1 MAKKCSLFGKRVD
14 NLAKTKISAIFDKIV
29 GLCQECRAELFLAHC
44 LKSRSAVLRKVTE
57 YGSMVITKHTK
68 LK

>member
-44 LKSRSAVLRKVTE
+44 QKCRSAVLRKVAE
-57 YGSMVITKHTK
+57 VAVR
-68 LK
+68 

>member
-1 MAKKCSLFGKRVD
+1 MRKRVD

-44 LKSRSAVLRKVTE
+44 QKCRSAVLHKVAG
-57 YGSMVITKHTK
+57 YGSMMIAKQAK
-68 LK
+68 FK

>member
-1 MAKKCSLFGKRVD
+1 MVKKCSLFGKRVD

-44 LKSRSAVLRKVTE
+44 PKCRSAVSHKVAE
-57 YGSMVITKHTK
+57 YGSVMITKHAMFK
-68 LK
+68 